1 MLYILPLAFWG
12 IEPPRMSAGGALER
26 APQAPERQSMADD
39 VVQAAEG
46 ALGAVEVGTEC

>member
-1 MLYILPLAFWG
+1 
-12 IEPPRMSAGGALER
+12 MSAGGALER

-46 ALGAVEVGTEC
+46 ALGAVEVRENRLHERLARPPLSLG